1 MKLLLFALAGLMAQL
16 VDGALGMAFGVTAT
30 TMLILSGTAPAQ
42 ASAAV
47 HFAEVGTT
55 LFSGVAHWRL
65 NNVHWPTVVFLG
77 IPGAVGAFFGATVL
91 AGLSAESAEP
101 VVSALLLMLGAY
113 VLVRSILVPWKKRE
127 QATDAPA
134 SSSRRSRLGLVAL
147 GLGGGFLDASGGG
160 GWGPVTTSTLMS
172 VGRSEPRKIIGT
184 VNTAEFLVAV
194 AASAGFIIGL
204 ERVHESWQP
213 VLGLLIGGL
222 VAAPIAAW
230 IVTVVKPDI
239 LGAVVGAVLVALNGV
254 RVSASLGWVGV
265 ALAVTVV
272 ALCLVAVVRGLRMRR
287 AARGAEEP
295 GQDVGQDVGQDAGQ
309 DAGQAPDDETGQVVI
324 AVERPGGP

>member
-1 MKLLLFALAGLMAQL
+1 MKLLLFAVAGLMAQL

-55 LFSGVAHWRL
+55 LFSGIAHWRL
-65 NNVHWPTVVFLG
+65 NNVHWPTVIFLG
-77 IPGAVGAFFGATVL
+77 IPGAVGAFIGATVL
-91 AGLSAESAEP
+91 VGLSAESAEP
-101 VVSALLLMLGAY
+101 VVSTLLLLLGAY
-113 VLVRSILVPWKKRE
+113 VLIRSILVPWKKT
-127 QATDAPA
+127 AAADGAPA
-134 SSSRRSRLGLVAL
+134 SATRRSRLGLVTL

-204 ERVHESWQP
+204 DRVHESWQP

-222 VAAPIAAW
+222 IGAPIAAW
-230 IVTVVKPDI
+230 IVTVIKPDI
-239 LGAVVGAVLVALNGV
+239 LGGIVGAVLVGLNGA
-254 RVSASLGWVGV
+254 RVSASLGWFGGV
-265 ALAVTVV
+265 LTSVV
-272 ALCLVAVVRGLRMRR
+272 VVVCLVAVVRGLRGVRARR
-287 AARGAEEP
+287 AAAHPAADDDPQDEP
-295 GQDVGQDVGQDAGQ
+295 SDSSD
-309 DAGQAPDDETGQVVI
+309 TVVI
-324 AVERPGGP
+324 TADAPR

>member
-1 MKLLLFALAGLMAQL
+1 MKLLLFAVAGLMAQL

-55 LFSGVAHWRL
+55 LFSGIAHWRL
-65 NNVHWPTVVFLG
+65 NNVHWPTVIFLG
-77 IPGAVGAFFGATVL
+77 IPGAVGAFIGATVL

-101 VVSALLLMLGAY
+101 VVSTLLLLLGAY
-113 VLVRSILVPWKKRE
+113 VLIRSILVPWKKT
-127 QATDAPA
+127 AAADGAPA
-134 SSSRRSRLGLVAL
+134 SPTRRSRLGLVTL

-204 ERVHESWQP
+204 DRVHESWQP

-222 VAAPIAAW
+222 IGAPIAAW
-230 IVTVVKPDI
+230 IVTVIKPDI
-239 LGAVVGAVLVALNGV
+239 LGGIVGAVLVGLNGA
-254 RVSASLGWVGV
+254 RVSVSLGWFGGV
-265 ALAVTVV
+265 LTSVV
-272 ALCLVAVVRGLRMRR
+272 VVVCLVAVIRGLRGFRGRRGRR
-287 AARGAEEP
+287 AAAYP
-295 GQDVGQDVGQDAGQ
+295 AGN
-309 DAGQAPDDETGQVVI
+309 DDPQGEASDSSDTVVI
-324 AVERPGGP
+324 TVDTPR

>member
-1 MKLLLFALAGLMAQL
+1 MKLLLFAVAGLMAQL

-55 LFSGVAHWRL
+55 LFSGIAHWRL

-77 IPGAVGAFFGATVL
+77 IPGAVGAFIGATVL

-101 VVSALLLMLGAY
+101 VVSTLLLMLGAY
-113 VLVRSILVPWKKRE
+113 VLVRSILVPWKKT
-127 QATDAPA
+127 AASDGAPA
-134 SSSRRSRLGLVAL
+134 SPSRRSRLGLVTL

-204 ERVHESWQP
+204 DRVHESWQP

-222 VAAPIAAW
+222 IGAPIAAW
-230 IVTVVKPDI
+230 IVTVIKPDI
-239 LGAVVGAVLVALNGV
+239 LGGIVGAVLVGLNGT
-254 RVSASLGWVGV
+254 RVSVSLGWTGV
-265 ALAVTVV
+265 VLTALVV
-272 ALCLVAVVRGLRMRR
+272 AVCLAAVVRGLRALRARR
-287 AARGAEEP
+287 ARRARGVEDDGEDDVTPEP
-295 GQDVGQDVGQDAGQ
+295 AD
-309 DAGQAPDDETGQVVI
+309 PVVI
-324 AVERPGGP
+324 AVDTPR

>member
-1 MKLLLFALAGLMAQL
+1 MKLLLFAVAGLMAQL

-55 LFSGVAHWRL
+55 LFSGIAHWRL
-65 NNVHWPTVVFLG
+65 NNVHWPTVIFLG
-77 IPGAVGAFFGATVL
+77 IPGAVGAFIGATVL

-101 VVSALLLMLGAY
+101 VVSTLLLLLGAY
-113 VLVRSILVPWKKRE
+113 VLIRSILVPWKKT
-127 QATDAPA
+127 AAADGAPA
-134 SSSRRSRLGLVAL
+134 SPTRRSRLGLVTL

-204 ERVHESWQP
+204 DRVHESWQP

-222 VAAPIAAW
+222 IGAPIAAW
-230 IVTVVKPDI
+230 IVTVIKPDI
-239 LGAVVGAVLVALNGV
+239 LGGIVGAVLVGLNGA
-254 RVSASLGWVGV
+254 RVSVSLGWFGGV
-265 ALAVTVV
+265 LTSVV
-272 ALCLVAVVRGLRMRR
+272 VVVCLVAVIRGLRGLRGFRGRRGRR
-287 AARGAEEP
+287 AAAYP
-295 GQDVGQDVGQDAGQ
+295 AGN
-309 DAGQAPDDETGQVVI
+309 DDPQGETSDSSDTVVI
-324 AVERPGGP
+324 TVDAPR

>member
-55 LFSGVAHWRL
+55 LFSGIAHWRL

-113 VLVRSILVPWKKRE
+113 VLIRSILVPWKKRE
-127 QATDAPA
+127 RATDAPA
-134 SSSRRSRLGLVAL
+134 SASRRSRLGLVAL

-194 AASAGFIIGL
+194 AASAGFVIGL

-230 IVTVVKPDI
+230 IVTVIKPDV
-239 LGAVVGAVLVALNGV
+239 LGAVVGAVLVGLNGV
-254 RVSASLGWVGV
+254 RVSVSLGWAGV

-272 ALCLVAVVRGLRMRR
+272 ALCLVAVVRGFQMRR
-287 AARGAEEP
+287 VARDVEADTEENAAG
-295 GQDVGQDVGQDAGQ
+295 DAGG
-309 DAGQAPDDETGQVVI
+309 AGPDDTGVATGTTEQVVI
-324 AVERPGGP
+324 TVERPGGP

>member
-55 LFSGVAHWRL
+55 LFSGIAHWRL

-77 IPGAVGAFFGATVL
+77 VPGAVGAFLGATVL
-91 AGLSAESAEP
+91 AGLSSESAEP
-101 VVSALLLMLGAY
+101 VVSTLLLLLGAY
-113 VLVRSILVPWKKRE
+113 VLARSILVPWKRTS
-127 QATDAPA
+127 AADGAPA
-134 SSSRRSRLGLVAL
+134 PAASRNRRSRLGLVAL

-194 AASAGFIIGL
+194 AASAGFIVGL

-213 VLGLLIGGL
+213 VVGLLIGGL
-222 VAAPIAAW
+222 IAAPVAAW
-230 IVTVVKPDI
+230 IVTVVAPDV
-239 LGAVVGAVLVALNGV
+239 LGVVVGAVLVGLNGA
-254 RVSASLGWVGV
+254 RVSVSLGWAGGLLTVV
-265 ALAVTVV
+265 VV
-272 ALCLVAVVRGLRMRR
+272 ALCLVAVVHGLRLRR
-287 AARGAEEP
+287 AARATDTAGT
-295 GQDVGQDVGQDAGQ
+295 GDTGDTVGRTSA
-309 DAGQAPDDETGQVVI
+309 ASSRSSEQVVI
-324 AVERPGGP
+324 GTERQR

>member
-1 MKLLLFALAGLMAQL
+1 MKLLLFAVAGLMAQL

-77 IPGAVGAFFGATVL
+77 IPGAVGAFAGATVL
-91 AGLSAESAEP
+91 SGLSTESAEP
-101 VVSALLLMLGAY
+101 VVSTLLLLLGAY
-113 VLVRSILVPWKKRE
+113 VLIRSVLVPWKKPE
-127 QATDAPA
+127 GGDPGDTGETAPV
-134 SSSRRSRLGLVAL
+134 SSGSRRSRLGLVTL

-160 GWGPVTTSTLMS
+160 GWGPVTTSSLMS

-194 AASAGFIIGL
+194 SASLGFIIGL
-204 ERVHESWQP
+204 EQVHDSWQP

-222 VAAPIAAW
+222 IGAPIAAW
-230 IVTVVKPDI
+230 IVTIIKPDV
-239 LGAVVGAVLVALNGV
+239 LGGIVGAVLVALNGA
-254 RVSASLGWVGV
+254 RVSASLGWAGG
-265 ALAVTVV
+265 LLTAVTVT
-272 ALCLVAVVRGLRMRR
+272 LCLVVIGRALLARR
-287 AARGAEEP
+287 RRTAAAAAAAAAA
-295 GQDVGQDVGQDAGQ
+295 DAS
-309 DAGQAPDDETGQVVI
+309 DAPEASGTVVI
-324 AVERPGGP
+324 AVDAQR